1 MKSPQNEDKKQEPKI
16 NYRTPIYLQL
26 REIVR
31 TKIEDGEYLPGT
43 AIPSENDMAATY
55 GISRITVRS
64 AVDALVNEGLLRR
77 VQGKGVFV
85 VGNKIEQ
92 AIEEF
97 SGFVPS
103 IGKSRDQTSAREQ
116 TKLLRPAGDQI
127 YYIRRV
133 VNQESG
139 PVSLE
144 EIYVPYDVIPQL
156 NVVNSS
162 VFSISSVFEFY
173 GVNVSMV
180 RQSLEIQKCNSKMA
194 HILDAPDGVALMV
207 LECAYHDDSGS
218 MIGYS
223 RTYTRSDKV
232 SFKVSLHRLD

>member
-31 TKIEDGEYLPGT
+31 TKIEDGEYLP
-43 AIPSENDMAATY
+43 AQIPSENDMAATY

-116 TKLLRPAGDQI
+116 TKLLRPAGDLFANRFR
-127 YYIRRV
+127 IRSRGSDLLYPARREPGVRPRFPGGNLRALRRDSPVKRGEFLRV
-133 VNQESG
+133 QH
-139 PVSLE
+139 
-144 EIYVPYDVIPQL
+144 QL
-156 NVVNSS
+156 R
-162 VFSISSVFEFY
+162 
-173 GVNVSMV
+173 V
-180 RQSLEIQKCNSKMA
+180 RVLRRERQHGAPEPEIQKCNSKMA

-207 LECAYHDDSGS
+207 LNAL
-218 MIGYS
+218 
-223 RTYTRSDKV
+223 TTTTAAA
-232 SFKVSLHRLD
+232 

>member
-1 MKSPQNEDKKQEPKI
+1 MKSPQNDDKKQEPKI

-92 AIEEF
+92 A
-97 SGFVPS
+97 
-103 IGKSRDQTSAREQ
+103 
-116 TKLLRPAGDQI
+116 KLLRPAGDLFASRFRIDPEDQI

>member
-1 MKSPQNEDKKQEPKI
+1 MKSPQNDDKKQEPKI

-103 IGKSRDQTSAREQ
+103 LGKSRDQTSAREQ
-116 TKLLRPAGDQI
+116 TKLLRPAGDLFASRFRI
-127 YYIRRV
+127 DPEGSDLLYPPRREPGIRPRFPGGNLRALRRDSPVKRGEFLRV
-133 VNQESG
+133 QH
-139 PVSLE
+139 
-144 EIYVPYDVIPQL
+144 QL
-156 NVVNSS
+156 R
-162 VFSISSVFEFY
+162 
-173 GVNVSMV
+173 V
-180 RQSLEIQKCNSKMA
+180 RVLRRERQ
-194 HILDAPDGVALMV
+194 HGAPEPGDPEM
-207 LECAYHDDSGS
+207 
-218 MIGYS
+218 
-223 RTYTRSDKV
+223 
-232 SFKVSLHRLD
+232 

>member
-31 TKIEDGEYLPGT
+31 TKIEEGENLPGT

-64 AVDALVNEGLLRR
+64 AVDGLVNEGLVRR

-92 AIEEF
+92 TIEEV
-97 SGFVPS
+97 SGV
-103 IGKSRDQTSAREQ
+103 AREQ
-116 TKLLRPAGDQI
+116 TKLLRPAGDLFANRFRIDPEDQI

-194 HILDAPDGVALMV
+194 HILDAPDWVALMV